1 MRLKFLFSCPLT
13 LDYCLQE
20 KSKDEKPVT
29 DSWMELTKTAL
40 GGDPYQSS
48 EDDSLYLVAPGVQK
62 RENTGYYYFPSLL
75 NSHQQLATWTRAR
88 AYCSLW
94 LVWPVETRDDVKCFS
109 QLARLP

>member
-13 LDYCLQE
+13 LDCCLQE
-20 KSKDEKPVT
+20 KSKDEKPVA

-62 RENTGYYYFPSLL
+62 RENTGYYYFPFFLKPT
-75 NSHQQLATWTRAR
+75 LAACNVDMSPCVLRVVACVACELIHVMT
-88 AYCSLW
+88 
-94 LVWPVETRDDVKCFS
+94 
-109 QLARLP
+109 